1 MSLNELTAIS
11 PLDGRYWRK
20 LQDLSEYFSEF
31 GLIKSRVKV
40 EIEYFIRLCEIPLPM
55 LADFNKENFKVLR
68 EIYDNF
74 SVEDANKIKQTER
87 ITNHDVK
94 AVEYFIKEKVKKIK
108 KIYQEFKS
116 IIYY

>member
-1 MSLNELTAIS
+1 
-11 PLDGRYWRK
+11 
-20 LQDLSEYFSEF
+20 
-31 GLIKSRVKV
+31 
-40 EIEYFIRLCEIPLPM
+40 M

-94 AVEYFIKEKVKKIK
+94 AVEYFIKEKVKKN
-108 KIYQEFKS
+108 
-116 IIYY
+116 